1 MTLFANASTRAKA
14 AWGTAL
20 ALAASAL
27 FLIVASNVLLLGLRA
42 HDGGFHLMEIVAS
55 WPRYGVDKRFDRW
68 LTLSTL
74 AGLVVSFGALGAV
87 LRRRPLPLH
96 GKASF
101 ATEREIAAA
110 GRRSRQGLLLGR
122 KDGTLLCFGGSEHVL
137 VYAPTRTGKGV
148 GYVIPNLLNWPD
160 SVVVLDVKKENW
172 DKSAGFRAAHGQE
185 VHLFDPL
192 DENGRT
198 ARYNPLGYVRS
209 DPIDLYDDLQRIAVM
224 LFPAESRGDPF
235 WFESARSAFVAIGG
249 YVAETPGL
257 PFTIGEILH
266 QLSSTH
272 DLKKHFE
279 KIVEARKSGPS
290 PLSRHCIT
298 ALNDFLAASEN
309 TMNSVRKTVTA
320 RLGLWLNL
328 RIDAA
333 TAANDFDLRLLRQR
347 PMSIYLGVTPD
358 NLDRLSPLLN
368 LFFQQVVDLNTREL
382 PEQNQKLDRK
392 VLLLL
397 DEFAALGNVHVLAKS
412 VAFLAG
418 YGVRLLTVIQSPAQ
432 LRAIYG
438 VDLAKNII
446 TNHAVE
452 VVFAPKEQDVANEL
466 SERFGYDTVK
476 AFSRN
481 GPKGLA
487 RRVTSETVSE
497 HRRALMLP
505 QEIKLLPKSK
515 AIIFMAGIPP
525 IVADKI
531 VYYEDK
537 AFLKRLLPAPI
548 LELPK
553 GRSNALLDAEIK
565 ELRSEVAEL
574 RAVFRARPLSDE
586 EIADPSTIP
595 ADATFDFGDVDVDLE
610 GLSEEEM
617 KAWTL
622 NYIDAQAIEATRRS
636 TRKPTGQRH
645 ERHA

>member
-1 MTLFANASTRAKA
+1 MTPFANATTPTRFAL
-14 AWGTAL
+14 GTAL
-20 ALAASAL
+20 ALGASAL
-27 FLIVASNVLLLGLRA
+27 FLLVASNVLLLGLRL
-42 HDGGFHLMEIVAS
+42 HDGGFHWLEIATG
-55 WPRYGVDKRFDRW
+55 WPRYGADPRFDRW
-68 LTLSTL
+68 LTLATL
-74 AGLVVSFGALGAV
+74 AGVVVVFGMLGAI
-87 LRRRPLPLH
+87 LRERPLPLH
-96 GKASF
+96 GSARFAS
-101 ATEREIAAA
+101 EREIKAA
-110 GRRSRQGLLLGR
+110 GLRSAEGILLGR
-122 KDGTLLCFGGSEHVL
+122 KDGALLCFGGSEHVL
-137 VYAPTRTGKGV
+137 VYAPTRAGKGV

-172 DKSAGFRAAHGQE
+172 DRSAGFRAAHGQE

-192 DENGRT
+192 EENGRT
-198 ARYNPLGYVRS
+198 ARYNPLSYVRS
-209 DPIDLYDDLQRIAVM
+209 DPADLYDDLQRIAVM

-235 WFESARSAFVAIGG
+235 WFEAARSAFVAIGG

-257 PFTIGEILH
+257 PLTIGEILH
-266 QLSSTH
+266 QLSASS
-272 DLKKHFE
+272 DLKSHFE
-279 KIVEARKSGPS
+279 KLITARKSGPS

-320 RLGLWLNL
+320 RLGLWLNP

-333 TAANDFDLRLLRQR
+333 TSTNDFDLRQLRQR

-358 NLDRLSPLLN
+358 NLDRMAPLLN

-382 PEQNQKLDRK
+382 PEQNPKLNRK

-397 DEFAALGNVHVLAKS
+397 DEFPALGNVNVLAKS
-412 VAFLAG
+412 VAFIAG
-418 YGVRLLTVIQSPAQ
+418 YGIRLLTVVQSPSQ

-438 VDLAKNII
+438 IDAARNFM

-466 SERFGYDTVK
+466 SERIGYDTVK
-476 AFSRN
+476 ARSRS

-487 RRVTSETVSE
+487 MRSTSETVSE

-505 QEIKLLPKSK
+505 QELKLLPKSK
-515 AIIFMAGIPP
+515 AFILGTGVPP
-525 IVADKI
+525 IIADKI

-537 AFLKRLLPAPI
+537 AFLTRLLPAPVP
-548 LELPK
+548 ELPRS
-553 GRSNALLDAEIK
+553 RSNALLDAEIK

-574 RAVFRARPLSDE
+574 RAVFRSRPMTDE
-586 EIADPSTIP
+586 EVADPSTIP
-595 ADATFDFGDVDVDLE
+595 ANASFDFGDVDVDLE
-610 GLSEEEM
+610 GLSEDDM

-622 NYIDAQAIEATRRS
+622 NYIDAQALPLARRPS
-636 TRKPTGQRH
+636 RKQNGRQH

>member
-1 MTLFANASTRAKA
+1 MTLFANASTRARA

-20 ALAASAL
+20 AFAASAL

-257 PFTIGEILH
+257 PFTIGEILR

-515 AIIFMAGIPP
+515 AIILMAGIPP

>member
-1 MTLFANASTRAKA
+1 MTLFANASTRARA

-20 ALAASAL
+20 AFAASAL

-257 PFTIGEILH
+257 PFTIGEILR

>member
-1 MTLFANASTRAKA
+1 MTPFANATTPARFAL
-14 AWGTAL
+14 GTAL
-20 ALAASAL
+20 GLAACAL
-27 FLIVASNVLLLGLRA
+27 FLLVASNVLLLGLRL
-42 HDGGFHLMEIVAS
+42 HDGGLHWSEIAMG
-55 WPRYGVDKRFDRW
+55 WTRYGADPRFDRW
-68 LTLSTL
+68 LTLATL
-74 AGLVVSFGALGAV
+74 AGVVVVFGLLGAI
-87 LRRRPLPLH
+87 LRHRPLPLH
-96 GKASF
+96 GSARFAS
-101 ATEREIAAA
+101 EREIKAA
-110 GRRSRQGLLLGR
+110 GLRSAEGLLLGR
-122 KDGTLLCFGGSEHVL
+122 KDGAMLCFGGSEHVL
-137 VYAPTRTGKGV
+137 VYAPTRAGKGV

-172 DKSAGFRAAHGQE
+172 DRSAGFRAAHGQA

-198 ARYNPLGYVRS
+198 ARYNPLGYVRN
-209 DPIDLYDDLQRIAVM
+209 DPADLYDDLQRIAVM

-235 WFESARSAFVAIGG
+235 WFEAARSAFVAIGG

-257 PFTIGEILH
+257 PLTIGEILH
-266 QLSSTH
+266 QLSAAS
-272 DLKKHFE
+272 DLKVHFE
-279 KIVEARKSGPS
+279 KIIAGRKSGVS
-290 PLSRHCIT
+290 PLSRHCIV

-320 RLGLWLNL
+320 RLGLWLNP

-333 TAANDFDLRLLRQR
+333 TAANDFDLRLLRQQ

-358 NLDRLSPLLN
+358 NLDRMAPLLN

-382 PEQNQKLDRK
+382 PEQNPKLSRK

-397 DEFAALGNVHVLAKS
+397 DEFPALGNVSVLAKS
-412 VAFLAG
+412 VAFIAG
-418 YGVRLLTVIQSPAQ
+418 YGIRLLTVVQSPAQ

-438 VDLAKNII
+438 IDAARNFM

-466 SERFGYDTVK
+466 SERIGYDTVK
-476 AFSRN
+476 ARSRS

-487 RRVTSETVSE
+487 MRSTSETVSE

-505 QEIKLLPKSK
+505 QELKLLPKSK
-515 AIIFMAGIPP
+515 AFILGTGIQPL
-525 IVADKI
+525 IADKI
-531 VYYEDK
+531 IYYEDK
-537 AFLKRLLPAPI
+537 AFLQRLLPAPVP
-548 LELPK
+548 ELPK

-574 RAVFRARPLSDE
+574 RAVFRSRPMTDE
-586 EIADPSTIP
+586 EVADPSTIP
-595 ADATFDFGDVDVDLE
+595 ASASFDFGDVEVDLE
-610 GLSEEEM
+610 GLSEDDM

-622 NYIDAQAIEATRRS
+622 NYIDAQAIPPARRS
-636 TRKPTGQRH
+636 SRKQNGQQY